1 MKNLITRIFILLVG
15 SMSFSDA
22 QTLDL
27 NSLRIAQK
35 QAAKFK
41 NTNKEISKTNK
52 TSDPFIIDSP
62 VNSNEYL
69 VGPGD
74 QFHLNIISSN
84 ETFDYSLTI
93 SPTGTLLIPSV
104 GIINCNNLTLNQLIK
119 EIRKTVKNWNKNIQ
133 INIELERIRQFKV
146 LVSGQFENAGFFTV
160 TPMTRVSDLYNLLVS
175 DFNEKKKS
183 TYKEKVDRTYS
194 ESLGMQSILAVDDF
208 YSRKLGTE
216 NKFESEIDK
225 LSRRN
230 ISILRDA
237 DTLSIDLEKFKVEG
251 NLELNPYINQN
262 DIIKVPYETQYF
274 YVSGG
279 IQKPGKYEYKEG
291 DSILDG
297 IQIAGNFESGVDLN
311 KIKITRTFFNKP
323 SVSFFIDI
331 KKIKKIPLLVNDH
344 IMVPHLVIK
353 EPHEMVSI
361 DGRIKYPGR
370 YPIQSGIT
378 TISDIVKEAGGFL
391 SDSDSTKFYIN
402 NRTISSAPDRELERI
417 LLKEEINRSVEEKAY
432 VKARIRT
439 QKGSIE
445 IATKSSETKTHIL
458 TNNDEILI
466 PKSFPYIEV
475 IGAILHPGRYAFNN
489 ELSPKDYIDMA
500 GGFSANYSGKK
511 FIVKSITG
519 QRFRLNKNYTLES
532 GDIIFVAEKIEYNDE
547 WFVFRQY
554 LSSVGEVAILFYY
567 IYRTIE
573 IFSPEFPR

>member
-1 MKNLITRIFILLVG
+1 MKNLFQRIFILLLG
-15 SMSFSDA
+15 SQSFSDA

-41 NTNKEISKTNK
+41 NTSKEISKASKNN
-52 TSDPFIIDSP
+52 DPLIIDSP
-62 VNSNEYL
+62 VNSDEYK

-104 GIINCNNLTLNQLIK
+104 GIINCNNLTLNKLIK
-119 EIRKTVKNWNKNIQ
+119 EIRKTVKSWNKNIQ
-133 INIELERIRQFKV
+133 INVELEKIRQFKV

-160 TPMTRVSDLYNLLVS
+160 TPMTRVSDLYNLVVS
-175 DFNEKKKS
+175 DYNERMKS
-183 TYKEKVDRTYS
+183 TYKEKIDRTYS

-216 NKFESEIDK
+216 NAFESEVDK
-225 LSRRN
+225 LSKRN
-230 ISILRDA
+230 ILIIRDG
-237 DTLSIDLEKFKVEG
+237 DTLNVDLEKFKVDG
-251 NLELNPYINQN
+251 QLELNPYINQN

-291 DSILDG
+291 DSIIDA
-297 IQIAGNFESGVDLN
+297 IQIAGNFQSGVDLN

-323 SVSFFIDI
+323 STSFFINI
-331 KKIKKIPLLVNDH
+331 KKIQTIPLMVNDH
-344 IMVPHLVIK
+344 IMVPHLIIE

-370 YPIQSGIT
+370 YPIEPGIT
-378 TISDIVKEAGGFL
+378 TVNDIIKEAGGFL

-402 NRTISSAPDRELERI
+402 NRTISSSPDRELERI
-417 LLKEEINRSVEEKAY
+417 LLKEEINRSVEEKSY

-439 QKGSIE
+439 QKGSLE
-445 IATKSSETKTHIL
+445 IAINSISKRAHLL
-458 TNNDEILI
+458 TNNDEIVI
-466 PKSFPYIEV
+466 PKSFPYIEI
-475 IGAILHPGRYAFNN
+475 IGAISYPGRYAFKDNLTSN
-489 ELSPKDYIDMA
+489 DYIKMA
-500 GGFSANYSGKK
+500 GGLSKNSSGKK
-511 FIVKSITG
+511 FLVKAMTG
-519 QRFRLNKNYTLES
+519 QRFKLNNNYDLES
-532 GDIIFVAEKIEYNDE
+532 GDVIFVAEKIEYNDE
-547 WFVFRQY
+547 FFLFKEY
-554 LSSVGEVAILFYY
+554 LTSFSQIAVLLYY
-567 IYRTIE
+567 IQFIYIR
-573 IFSPEFPR
+573 FN